1 VFVSGYSPPGETII
15 GDISEGVTGL
25 ATVSPVSDLNVNVG
39 ERRLPV
45 TERLYYKTLVKG
57 EALKPKPGRADD
69 FRWPKS

>member
-1 VFVSGYSPPGETII
+1 
-15 GDISEGVTGL
+15 
-25 ATVSPVSDLNVNVG
+25 LNANIG

-69 FRWPKS
+69 FKWPRS